1 MSKMHI
7 QAMVCGLA
15 LTVMG
20 TVSAAGSINV
30 REEIT
35 VGTTAEEA
43 WALVR
48 NYCDIAAWH
57 PAVVYCDL
65 DGSDSTQV
73 GTMRTLTLGNGAQ
86 LFERLDDYDVRGMSY
101 SYSIPDAKG
110 VLPVH
115 NYSSTISVRSA
126 GYGRAQVI
134 WTGSFDPEGDADAAM
149 EAITG
154 VYQGGLAMIRDQAE
168 SMK

>member
-7 QAMVCGLA
+7 QAMACGLA
-15 LTVMG
+15 LTVIG

-35 VGTTAEEA
+35 VGAAAEEV

-48 NYCDIAAWH
+48 HYCDIAAWH
-57 PAVVYCDL
+57 PAVVYCDI
-65 DGSDSTQV
+65 DDSHARV

-86 LFERLDDYDVRGMSY
+86 LFERLQDYDERGMSY
-101 SYSIPDAKG
+101 SYSIPDAGG

-115 NYSSTISVRSA
+115 NYSSTLSVRSA
-126 GYGRAQVI
+126 GYDRAQVI
-134 WTGSFDPEGDADAAM
+134 WTGSFDPQGDPGAAE
-149 EAITG
+149 EAIAG
-154 VYQGGLAMIRDQAE
+154 VYQGGLEMIRDQAE